1 MPGHIKLVKGAV
13 DPDPTEYLLPNMDMK
28 KADQNKPYDPK
39 KSVWVADPKTGGYR
53 EGLLETGDIV
63 QIGAEGADVAQKMTV
78 AVGHEKFTFKMGEI
92 GRVNPPKFEKC
103 EDMVNL
109 TFLNDASVFWNLKTR
124 YQAKMIH
131 TYSGLF
137 VVVVNPY
144 KRYPIYTHRV
154 CKIYLGKRRNEVPP
168 HLWAIAE
175 CAYRN
180 MLQNKKDNA
189 MLITGESGAGKTEN
203 TKKVITYLAMV
214 AAGGGK
220 KQEKKVSL
228 EDQIVATNPILES
241 YGNAKTARNDNSS
254 RFGKFIRIHFTASGK
269 LAGCDI
275 VSYLL
280 EKSRITEQQEVERSY
295 HIFYQLIQPYGD
307 GICEGGLREKC
318 RLSSDIYDYI
328 YVSQGKTKVDSIDDN
343 EELEYTEDAFNV
355 LGFSEQEKF
364 DCYMLT
370 AGVMT
375 CGGIE
380 FKTKGRDDQAECE
393 QIGPETFPGKAAGA
407 FCVDAFQM
415 IKAFCK
421 PRIKVGTEWVIKG
434 QTCEQSTMAVGGI
447 ARAIFDRVFRWL
459 IEKCNNTLI
468 DATLKKAN
476 FCAVLDIAG
485 FEIFE
490 YNGFEQISINFVNEK
505 LQQFFNHHM
514 FVVEQE
520 EYVKEGIDWEMV
532 DFGMDLAAAII
543 MFEKPMGIWAILEEE
558 SLFPKATDKS
568 FEEKLKASLGKL
580 PVFLK
585 PQSKTD
591 KNAHFAIS
599 HYAGIVSYNV
609 TGWLEKNKDPVN
621 DSVVEIFKSTSTCE
635 LLVHLWLDHPGQP
648 TTAPKEEG
656 KKKKKTGGKTVS
668 SVYLVSLIELMT
680 TLHNCEP
687 HFVRC
692 LVPNTHKKP
701 GEVEPPLIMHQ
712 LTCNGVLE
720 GIRICMRGF
729 PNRMLYPDFKMRYAI
744 LGATEINSSSDNKV
758 ATYALMDKISFPRER
773 YRLGHTLVFFRAGA
787 LAFLEECRDDIVIRL
802 VRYLQGE
809 VLKRIRGKVFQ
820 KKSDQREL
828 MKVCQRQFRR
838 YIALREWG
846 WFVIIQKTRP
856 LVGRS
861 DPNEELAE
869 LERKAAATYGVYKE
883 KCDTKVRLLEENVV
897 IEEEKKALLKEIEA
911 SQGDLGQYHARQAK
925 CAEEKAQLETA
936 LADAQNKLANTEKM
950 RIQATADKKA
960 LEGETV
966 SVKKDIADMEM
977 AISKLEQEKNSRDHT
992 IKGLNDEIANQ
1003 DEIINK
1009 LNKEKKHISDNNAKS
1024 SEDLQGASDKVEHL
1038 MKVKTKLESTLDE
1051 LESSVEKEKRSRTV
1065 VEKERRKVEGELK
1078 MAQETVA
1085 EIERTKKE
1093 LEATIMRKD
1102 SELNGLSSKLDEEQ
1116 GSVSKIQKGIKELQC
1131 RVEEM
1136 EEELEAERQ
1145 ARAKAERQ
1153 RSDLAREMES
1163 LGERLNEASGATAA
1177 QVELNKKRESE
1188 VGKLRKDLEECK
1200 IQHDATLMSLK
1211 KKQADSITEMSDQM
1225 DQLNK
1230 LKAKVAKDCGQ
1241 ISNEIGDVRA
1251 ATDEVARSKAS
1262 AEKSHRALLA
1272 NLNDITKRVEEAN
1285 LVLGDFESSKRRITA
1300 ENADLLRQVQEL
1312 NANASLMVKTKSA
1325 LIAALD
1331 EQKMIADNV
1340 AKERVSL
1347 LGKYRNLEHASDGL
1361 RDNYDEEV
1369 ASKENLARQLHKA
1382 LGDADMWKQKYEI
1395 DGMAKAE
1402 ELEMGNLKLQ
1412 ARLSEGQ
1419 GVTEQ
1424 LSLKLAQLEKAKAK
1438 IAADAADMAQQLDQ
1452 AQILNAA
1459 MEKKAKQFDRIV
1471 AEWKAKVDGL
1481 VMDLDVAQMETRNI
1495 SSDLFK
1501 VKSAYDESILQLE
1514 EVRRENKMLS
1524 NEIKDIMDQ
1533 ISEGGRSIHEID
1545 KIRKRLE
1552 AEKME
1557 LEAALSEAEGALEQ
1571 EENKVLR
1578 ASLELTQVRQ
1588 EIERR
1593 IAQKEDEFA
1602 ATMKNFAK
1610 AIEGMQM
1617 ALESETKGKVEAL
1630 RMKKKLDTDVIDLG
1644 VALEHANAANAE
1656 SQRNIKLIQGNIRA
1670 VQAKF
1675 EEETR
1680 AKAVAQDNLLAA
1692 DRRANSNQNA
1702 LEEARTLLEQ
1712 ADRNRRMIEAELADT
1727 NETLSDLTCQNQAI
1741 TGAKLKCEQEMSSM
1755 SHDLDEMV
1763 SEAAMS
1769 EDKAQRAMVDAA
1781 RLADELRSEQDIAM
1795 SLERDKKLLE
1805 AQVKDAANRVDEA
1818 EQNALKGG
1826 KKAIAKMETR
1836 TRELESELDAE
1847 TRRCTDAQKNLRKS
1861 ERHIKELSYQQ
1872 DEDRKNHERMQA
1884 LIDQLQGKIRSYKK
1898 QIEEAEEIAALNLA
1912 KYRQVMSNQ
1921 AGSSERADLNEQV
1934 LAKSRARARSASIGP
1949 L

>member
-13 DPDPTEYLLPNMDMK
+13 DPDPTEFLLPSMDMK
-28 KADQNKPYDPK
+28 KADQAKPYDPK
-39 KSVWVADPKTGGYR
+39 ASVWISNPKDGGYR
-53 EGLLETGDIV
+53 EGILEVGNINLEDPN
-63 QIGAEGADVAQKMTV
+63 EKCTV
-78 AVGHEKFTFKMGEI
+78 AVAHEKFTMKAAEV

-109 TFLNDASVFWNLKTR
+109 TYLNDASVFWNLKTR
-124 YQAKMIH
+124 YQAKLIH

-144 KRYPIYTHRV
+144 KRYPLYTHRV
-154 CKIYLGKRRNEVPP
+154 CKIYLGKRRNEAPP

-175 CAYRN
+175 GAYRN
-180 MLQNKKDNA
+180 MLSSKKNNA

-214 AAGGGK
+214 ATGAGGK
-220 KQEKKVSL
+220 KDEKKVSL

-307 GICEGGLREKC
+307 GICDGGLREKC
-318 RLSSDIYDYI
+318 RLSNDIYDYI
-328 YVSQGKTKVDSIDDN
+328 YVSQGKTKVESIDDN

-355 LGFSEQEKF
+355 LGFSAEEKF

-393 QIGPETFPGKAAGA
+393 LIGPETFPGKAAGA
-407 FCVDAFQM
+407 FQVDTYQM

-447 ARAIFDRVFRWL
+447 ARAIFDRVFKWL
-459 IEKCNNTLI
+459 IEKCNDTLI

-520 EYVKEGIDWEMV
+520 EYVKEGIDWVMV

-621 DSVVEIFKSTSTCE
+621 DSVVEIFKSTSTCK

-648 TTAPKEEG
+648 TTSPKEEG
-656 KKKKKTGGKTVS
+656 KKKKKGGGKTVS
-668 SVYLVSLIELMT
+668 SVYLVSLVELMT

-729 PNRMLYPDFKMRYAI
+729 PNRMLYPDFKLRYAV
-744 LGATEINSSSDNKV
+744 LGQNEIKSSSDNKV
-758 ATYALMDKISFPRER
+758 ATYALMDKIGFPRER

-787 LAFLEECRDDIVIRL
+787 LAFLEEMRDDIVLRL
-802 VRYLQGE
+802 LRNLQGE
-809 VLKRIRGKVFQ
+809 ILKRIRGRVYQ
-820 KKSDQREL
+820 KKHDQREL
-828 MKVCQRQFRR
+828 IKVGQRQFRKYAAMR
-838 YIALREWG
+838 NWG

-856 LVGRS
+856 LIGRP
-861 DPNEELAE
+861 DPNEELKM
-869 LERKAAATYGVYKE
+869 LEAKAAATYGVYKE
-883 KCDTKVRLLEENVV
+883 KCDTKVKLLAENEA
-897 IEEEKKALLKEIEA
+897 IEEEKKTLLAQIAKE
-911 SQGDLGQYHARQAK
+911 QGDLTQYHERQAK
-925 CAEEKAQLETA
+925 CSAEKADLEIA
-936 LADAQNKLANTEKM
+936 LVEAQNKLVRTEQN
-950 RIQATADKKA
+950 RIQATNDKKE
-960 LEGETV
+960 LEAETV
-966 SVKKDIADMEM
+966 AVKKDISDIEM
-977 AISKLEQEKNSRDHT
+977 VIQKLEQEKTTRDHT
-992 IKGLNDEIANQ
+992 IRSLNDEIANQ

-1009 LNKEKKHISDNNAKS
+1009 LNKEKKHLSDTGAKS
-1024 SEDLQGASDKVEHL
+1024 SEDLQIAADKVDHL
-1038 MKVKTKLESTLDE
+1038 DKVKQKLESTLDE
-1051 LESSVEKEKRSRTV
+1051 LESSVEKEKRSRTL

-1085 EIERTKKE
+1085 DIERTKKE
-1093 LEATIMRKD
+1093 LEAAIARRD
-1102 SELNGLSSKLDEEQ
+1102 AEIGGLVSKLDDEQ
-1116 GSVSKIQKGIKELQC
+1116 SLVGKVQKSIKEFQC
-1131 RVEEM
+1131 RIEEM

-1163 LGERLNEASGATAA
+1163 LGERLNEACGATAA

-1188 VGKLRKDLEECK
+1188 VSKLRKDLEECH
-1200 IQHDATLMSLK
+1200 IQHDATLVSLK
-1211 KKQADSITEMSDQM
+1211 KKQADSVSEMSEQM

-1230 LKAKVAKDCGQ
+1230 MKAKVAKDCAQ
-1241 ISNEIGDVRA
+1241 IMAEIGDVRA

-1262 AEKSHRALLA
+1262 AEKNYSALVS
-1272 NLNDITKRVEEAN
+1272 NLNNQSKKIDELN
-1285 LVLGDFESSKRRITA
+1285 LNLGDYEVAKRRLTG
-1300 ENADLLRQVQEL
+1300 ENAELLSQLQEL
-1312 NANASLMVKTKSA
+1312 NANAGLLVKTKSA
-1325 LIAALD
+1325 LVAALD
-1331 EQKMIADNV
+1331 EQKAIADNE
-1340 AKERVSL
+1340 AKERVAL
-1347 LGKYRNLEHASDGL
+1347 LGKFRNLEHAADGL
-1361 RDNYDEEV
+1361 RENYDEEIS
-1369 ASKENLARQLHKA
+1369 AKENLARQLSKA
-1382 LGDADMWKQKYEI
+1382 LGDADMWKQKYQI
-1395 DGMAKAE
+1395 DGLAKAE
-1402 ELEMGNLKLQ
+1402 ELEMAKLKLQ
-1412 ARLSEGQ
+1412 ARLSESQ
-1419 GVTEQ
+1419 ATIEQ
-1424 LSLKLAQLEKAKAK
+1424 MMLKLNQLEKAKTK
-1438 IAADAADMAQQLDQ
+1438 LTADAQDMAAQLDQ
-1452 AQILNAA
+1452 AQIMNAA
-1459 MEKKAKQFDRIV
+1459 MEKKAKQFDRIIG
-1471 AEWKAKVDGL
+1471 EWKSKVDGL
-1481 VMDLDVAQMETRNI
+1481 GMDLDVAQKETRNI
-1495 SSDLFK
+1495 SSELFRI
-1501 VKSAYDESILQLE
+1501 KSAYDESILQLE

-1552 AEKME
+1552 AEKLE

-1578 ASLELTQVRQ
+1578 ASLELTQVKQ

-1593 IAQKEDEFA
+1593 IAQKDEEFA
-1602 ATMKNFAK
+1602 STRKNFAK

-1617 ALESETKGKVEAL
+1617 ALESESKAKTEAL

-1656 SQRNIKLIQGNIRA
+1656 SQRNIKMLQDNIRG
-1670 VQAKF
+1670 VQKRL
-1675 EEETR
+1675 EEESH

-1692 DRRANSNQNA
+1692 DRRCNTNQNA

-1727 NETLSDLTCQNQAI
+1727 NESLSEQTCQNQAI
-1741 TGAKLKCEQEMSSM
+1741 MGAKLKCEQEMATM
-1755 SHDLDEMV
+1755 GHDLDEMA
-1763 SEAAMS
+1763 SEAQMS
-1769 EDKAQRAMVDAA
+1769 EEKAQRAMIDAA
-1781 RLADELRSEQDIAM
+1781 RLADELRAEQDIAM
-1795 SLERDKKLLE
+1795 ALERDKKLLE
-1805 AQVKDAANRVDEA
+1805 AQVKDATNRVDEA

-1836 TRELESELDAE
+1836 VRELESELDAE
-1847 TRRCTDAQKNLRKS
+1847 SRRCNDAQKNLRKS
-1861 ERHIKELSYQQ
+1861 ERYIKELTYQQ
-1872 DEDRKNHERMQA
+1872 DEDRKNHERMQS
-1884 LIDQLQGKIRSYKK
+1884 LIDQLQGKIKSYKK

-1912 KYRQVMSNQ
+1912 KYRQVQSNLS
-1921 AGSSERADLNEQV
+1921 GSNERADLNEQA
-1934 LAKSRARARSASIGP
+1934 LAKTRAHARSSSMGP
-1949 L
+1949 I

>member
-13 DPDPTEYLLPNMDMK
+13 DPDPTEYLLPSIDMK
-28 KADQNKPYDPK
+28 REDQAKVYDPK
-39 KSVWVADPKTGGYR
+39 KSVWIMDEKTHAYK
-53 EGLLETGDIV
+53 EGLLEVGDILLEDPAAKCV
-63 QIGAEGADVAQKMTV
+63 VAI
-78 AVGHEKFTFKMGEI
+78 GHEKFTMKAGAV

-137 VVVVNPY
+137 VVVINPY

-214 AAGGGK
+214 AAGAGAK
-220 KQEKKVSL
+220 KDEKKVSL

-295 HIFYQLIQPYGD
+295 HIFYQLIQAYGD
-307 GICEGGLREKC
+307 GICDGGLKAKC
-318 RLSSDIYDYI
+318 CLSDDIYDYI

-355 LGFSEQEKF
+355 LGFSAQEKF

-370 AGVMT
+370 AGVMS

-393 QIGPETFPGKAAGA
+393 DVSITSFPGKAASVFGINPA
-407 FCVDAFQM
+407 AM

-421 PRIKVGTEWVIKG
+421 PRIKVGTEWVTKG
-434 QTCEQSTMAVGGI
+434 QTCDQAAGAVGGI
-447 ARAIFDRVFRWL
+447 ARAIFDRLFKWL
-459 IEKCNNTLI
+459 IIKCNDTLI

-520 EYVKEGIDWEMV
+520 EYVKEGIDWVMV

-621 DSVVEIFKSTSTCE
+621 DSVVEVMKSGSSCE
-635 LLVHLWLDHPGQP
+635 LLVLLWEDHPGQP

-656 KKKKKTGGKTVS
+656 KKKKKGGGKTVS
-668 SVYLVSLIELMT
+668 SVYLVSLVELMT
-680 TLHNCEP
+680 TLHSCEP

-701 GEVEPPLIMHQ
+701 GEVECPLIMHQ

-729 PNRMLYPDFKMRYAI
+729 PNRMLYPDYKMRYAI
-744 LGATEINSSSDNKV
+744 LGASEINSSSDNKTAV
-758 ATYALMDKISFPRER
+758 YALMDKIGFDRER
-773 YRLGHTLVFFRAGA
+773 YRLGHTLIFFRAGA
-787 LAFLEECRDDIVIRL
+787 LAGLEEARDSIVIKL
-802 VRYLQGE
+802 VRYIQGE
-809 VLKRIRGKVFQ
+809 CLKRIRGQVYQ
-820 KKSDQREL
+820 KKYDQREL
-828 MKVCQRQFRR
+828 IKVAQRQFRKYMSMR
-838 YIALREWG
+838 DWG
-846 WFVIIQKTRP
+846 WFVVIQKTRP
-856 LVGRS
+856 LVGQ
-861 DPNEELAE
+861 PNPAEELAL
-869 LERKAAATYGVYKE
+869 LEAKAATTWGKYDEQLK
-883 KCDTKVRLLEENVV
+883 TKDRLLEEN
-897 IEEEKKALLKEIEA
+897 ITIQEEKKALM
-911 SQGDLGQYHARQAK
+911 
-925 CAEEKAQLETA
+925 AQLEKEQGNMSQYHDKQAKATA
-936 LADAQNKLANTEKM
+936 AIAGLEAELVNVQEALVAREQARQD
-950 RIQATADKKA
+950 ATADKKL
-960 LEGETV
+960 LEQECLA
-966 SVKKDIADMEM
+966 VKKDIDDVEM
-977 AISKLEQEKNSRDHT
+977 AIQKIEQEKTNRDHT
-992 IKGLNDEIANQ
+992 IRSLNDEIASQ
-1003 DEIINK
+1003 DEVINK
-1009 LNKEKKHISDNNAKS
+1009 LNKEKKHISENAAKS
-1024 SEDLQGASDKVEHL
+1024 ADDLVVAEEKVDHL
-1038 MKVKTKLESTLDE
+1038 NQIKKKLESTLDE
-1051 LESSVEKEKRSRTV
+1051 LEGNLEKEKRGRAN
-1065 VEKERRKVEGELK
+1065 VEKERRKVEGDLK
-1078 MAQETVA
+1078 VTQETVGDL
-1085 EIERTKKE
+1085 ERTKKE
-1093 LEATIMRKD
+1093 LEAHIDRKEKD
-1102 SELNGLSSKLDEEQ
+1102 AHALLSKLDDEQ
-1116 GSVSKIQKGIKELQC
+1116 SLVAKVQKSIKEYQAH
-1131 RVEEM
+1131 VEEM

-1153 RSDLAREMES
+1153 RSDLARELEN
-1163 LGERLNEASGATAA
+1163 LGERLGEASGATTA
-1177 QVELNKKRESE
+1177 QIELNKKREAE
-1188 VGKLRKDLEECK
+1188 VTKLRRDLEEAH
-1200 IQHDATLMSLK
+1200 IQQEATLVSLK
-1211 KKQADSITEMSDQM
+1211 KKHQDAICEMTEQI

-1230 LKAKVAKDCGQ
+1230 LKNKVEKDKT
-1241 ISNEIGDVRA
+1241 IIMRETADVRA
-1251 ATDEVARSKAS
+1251 AVDEVGRSKAS
-1262 AEKSHRALLA
+1262 SEKSHKGLLA
-1272 NLNDITKRVEEAN
+1272 TLNELAKKIEEAN
-1285 LVLGDFESSKRRITA
+1285 LTLGDIEAVKKKISM
-1300 ENADLLRQVQEL
+1300 ENAELLNQLQEMETSANMLSKFKL
-1312 NANASLMVKTKSA
+1312 NLADQ
-1325 LIAALD
+1325 LD
-1331 EQKMIADNV
+1331 EARAVADHE
-1340 AKERVSL
+1340 AKERQSL
-1347 LGKYRNLEHASDGL
+1347 LGKYRNAEHEVAGMQDHLG
-1361 RDNYDEEV
+1361 EEV
-1369 ASKENLARQLHKA
+1369 SAKENLNRQLHKA
-1382 LGDADMWKQKYEI
+1382 LGEADMLRVRYEKE
-1395 DGMAKAE
+1395 GVAKAE
-1402 ELEMGNLKLQ
+1402 ELEMVKLKMQ
-1412 ARLSEGQ
+1412 ARLSEAES
-1419 GVTEQ
+1419 TAEQ
-1424 LSLKLAQLEKAKAK
+1424 LQAKLSQIEKTRAKLAAELE
-1438 IAADAADMAQQLDQ
+1438 AQTQALDQ
-1452 AQILNAA
+1452 AQILNNS
-1459 MEKKAKQFDRIV
+1459 MEKKAKQFDRVV
-1471 AEWKAKVDGL
+1471 AEWKQKVDSIG
-1481 VMDLDVAQMETRNI
+1481 MDLDNSQKETRNA
-1495 SSDLFK
+1495 SSELFR
-1501 VKSAYDESILQLE
+1501 VKSAYEEAVLQLD
-1514 EVRRENKMLS
+1514 EVRRENKNLS

-1533 ISEGGRSIHEID
+1533 ITEGGHSIHEIN
-1545 KIRKRLE
+1545 KVCKRLD

-1578 ASLELTQVRQ
+1578 AQLELTQVKQ

-1593 IAQKEDEFA
+1593 IAEKEDEFA
-1602 ATMKNFAK
+1602 HTKKNMAK
-1610 AIEGMQM
+1610 ALEGMQV
-1617 ALESETKGKVEAL
+1617 AVETEAKAKAEAV
-1630 RMKKKLDTDVIDLG
+1630 RMKKKLEGDVLDLDCS
-1644 VALEHANAANAE
+1644 LEHANAASAE
-1656 SQRNIKLIQGNIRA
+1656 TQRNIKTYQQALRDA
-1670 VQAKF
+1670 QAKL
-1675 EEETR
+1675 EGEQT
-1680 AKAVAQDNLLAA
+1680 AKEHAHDALINAE
-1692 DRRANSNQNA
+1692 RKCNTNQNA

-1712 ADRNRRMIEAELADT
+1712 ADRCRRMVEQELADT
-1727 NETLSDLTCQNQAI
+1727 NEVLSSHTCDNQAI
-1741 TGAKLKCEQEMSSM
+1741 QAAKMKLEAEASTLNA
-1755 SHDLDEMV
+1755 DLDEM
-1763 SEAAMS
+1763 STEATMS
-1769 EDKAQRAMVDAA
+1769 EEKAQRAMIDAA
-1781 RLADELRSEQDIAM
+1781 RLADELRAEQDTAQT
-1795 SLERDKKLLE
+1795 LERERKLLE
-1805 AQVKDAANRVDEA
+1805 AQVKDMQARVDEA
-1818 EQNALKGG
+1818 QTNALKGG
-1826 KKAIAKMETR
+1826 KKAMTKMDTR
-1836 TRELESELDAE
+1836 IRELESELDAE
-1847 TRRCTDAQKNLRKS
+1847 NRRMADAQKNMRKS
-1861 ERHIKELSYQQ
+1861 ERKIKELSYQQ

-1884 LIDQLQGKIRSYKK
+1884 LIDQMQGKIKTYKK

-1912 KYRQVMSNQ
+1912 KYRQAQNCV
-1921 AGSSERADLNEQV
+1921 ADATERADGSEQA
-1934 LAKSRARARSASIGP
+1934 LALSRSRARSASMGP
-1949 L
+1949 I